1 MTVIEKPEQRWYSI
15 EEGSPLLGHFVQ
27 VAVKNGDVTFGYR
40 SVALSG
46 QWLRV
51 SDDVSIRVTHWRPKA
66 RPPKQTRPDC
76 KHYEE
81 CNVCDLEHHCMRRWE
96 TLGYP
101 PCEYGADWCKYE
113 AKKTTRPDCK
123 HWRDGDW
130 CFYKPETIGFPP
142 CQHGADWC
150 RYEAKE
156 KQFDLDRLQQQ
167 VNLFCERVEQLRK
180 GHDWLTKYI
189 FARFAELEMLAGDA
203 KDGD

>member
-113 AKKTTRPDCK
+113 AKKTTQPDCK
-123 HWRDGDW
+123 HYQTAWGICLLRPFGDPRG
-130 CFYKPETIGFPP
+130 CEY
-142 CQHGADWC
+142 GADWC
-150 RYEAKE
+150 RYEAKQPDVE
-156 KQFDLDRLQQQ
+156 KNVYDLH
-167 VNLFCERVEQLRK
+167 ERVSEL
-180 GHDWLTKYI
+180 
-189 FARFAELEMLAGDA
+189 ARLLECLHRRVIELEKKA
-203 KDGD
+203 KDGN

>member
-113 AKKTTRPDCK
+113 AKKTTQPDCK
-123 HWRDGDW
+123 HYQTAWGICLLRPFGDPRG
-130 CFYKPETIGFPP
+130 CEY
-142 CQHGADWC
+142 GADWC
-150 RYEAKE
+150 RYEAKQPDVE
-156 KQFDLDRLQQQ
+156 KNVYDLH
-167 VNLFCERVEQLRK
+167 ERVSEL
-180 GHDWLTKYI
+180 
-189 FARFAELEMLAGDA
+189 ARLLECLHRRVIELEKKA